1 MPTSI
6 HTISVFFTFYHGFQA
21 EIIERTGVWRL
32 FFGISAITS
41 RGLALP
47 LGFNWMQ
54 ILVGMKTQFVTSI
67 WTTTPGTKSGVVTA
81 EDVGLALQ
89 LIFLVVGIVLIEF
102 YLSKQSKLVTNT

>member
-1 MPTSI
+1 MAGQDPMGEVLSRRLLCNR
-6 HTISVFFTFYHGFQA
+6 Q
-21 EIIERTGVWRL
+21 IIIL
-32 FFGISAITS
+32 SLLL

-54 ILVGMKTQFVTSI
+54 ILFGMKTQFATSI

-102 YLSKQSKLVTNT
+102 YLKKQSKLVTDT